1 MGRTVYQRCCIA
13 DNRGKQMNVIYN
25 WSINSLSVLQEPK
38 SNYVVKATWSLSG
51 SVDNFVDSRGGITEF
66 KVEQNDHFVN
76 FEELTEQI
84 VLDWVKTKLGE
95 ATILEIKK
103 SISASLDAMQN
114 PKPIAV
120 DVSLP
125 WAN

>member
-1 MGRTVYQRCCIA
+1 
-13 DNRGKQMNVIYN
+13 MNVTYN
-25 WSINSLSVLQEPK
+25 WSVHSLSVLQEPK
-38 SNYVVKATWSLSG
+38 TNYVVKVGWLVSG
-51 SVDNFVDSRGGITEF
+51 SFNNFVASRGGITEF

-95 ATILEIKK
+95 ETVLQIEK

-120 DVSLP
+120 DVPLP

>member
-1 MGRTVYQRCCIA
+1 MSAT
-13 DNRGKQMNVIYN
+13 YN